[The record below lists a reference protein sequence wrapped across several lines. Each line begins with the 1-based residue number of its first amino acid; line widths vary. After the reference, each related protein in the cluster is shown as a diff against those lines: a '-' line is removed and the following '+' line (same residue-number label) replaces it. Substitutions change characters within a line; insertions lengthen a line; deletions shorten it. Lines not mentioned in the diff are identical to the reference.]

1 MTEICEIDFKLADI
15 NIIVPWFITYSSYY
29 LVPHCPLKILHDFP
43 NVFAPYQKPCLNYAA
58 GISVICPVY
67 FDLAKSGHGLT
78 CSSPLPPPPPHLV
91 DE

>member
-43 NVFAPYQKPCLNYAA
+43 NVFAPYQKPC
-58 GISVICPVY
+58 
-67 FDLAKSGHGLT
+67 
-78 CSSPLPPPPPHLV
+78 
-91 DE
+91 